1 MLPTIST
8 VIIEDEPSAVKRL
21 TKELKRLGDIQFD
34 IVTSIDSVAGAI
46 DWFDGSKKVD
56 LVFMDIQ
63 LSDGLSFEI
72 FKNTSISS
80 PVIFTTAYD
89 EYALQAFKVNSLDY
103 LLKPIN
109 PPDLR
114 NAIDRFLALHDN
126 FSREAY
132 MDQLVRLANEFRPQT
147 YRSSFLVAFKQ
158 KMVLVNVEDVA
169 YIYVKE
175 RGVFLKKKDETEHV
189 IDFFLD
195 QLEKQ
200 LDPSLFYR
208 ANRQYLVARS
218 AIVEIEPYFTGRL
231 LLIVKPGP
239 PSPVIISKEK
249 ASHFKRWADY

>member
-46 DWFDGSKKVD
+46 DWFNGSNKVD

-147 YRSSFLVAFKQ
+147 YRSSF
-158 KMVLVNVEDVA
+158 
-169 YIYVKE
+169 
-175 RGVFLKKKDETEHV
+175 
-189 IDFFLD
+189 
-195 QLEKQ
+195 
-200 LDPSLFYR
+200 
-208 ANRQYLVARS
+208 
-218 AIVEIEPYFTGRL
+218 
-231 LLIVKPGP
+231 
-239 PSPVIISKEK
+239 
-249 ASHFKRWADY
+249 